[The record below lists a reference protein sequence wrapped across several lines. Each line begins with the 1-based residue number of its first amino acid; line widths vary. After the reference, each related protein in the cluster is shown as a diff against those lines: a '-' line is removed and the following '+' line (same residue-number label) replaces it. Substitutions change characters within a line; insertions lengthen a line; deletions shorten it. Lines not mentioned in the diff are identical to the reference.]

1 MKITKLTP
9 RGFCKGV
16 AGAINIINK
25 ALQNDDLKRP
35 IYMLGNIVHNK
46 NIVRAF
52 EDQGIII
59 LDGDSRLNMLENINE
74 GTIIFTAHG
83 VSDEVR
89 KLASNKGLDIVDAT
103 CRDVKRTHDL
113 IKEKLNEGYLVLFY
127 GKQDHPETEGVL
139 GISKDIVLVYD
150 KMDISTI
157 PLHDGKIIITNQT
170 TMSYLDLIKFYE
182 LLKKYYPKLELMDEV
197 CSATRRRQE
206 AVINANEYDLI
217 IVVGDK
223 LSNNTKM
230 LRDIANKHTNSIQ
243 VESIN
248 DLKDVDL
255 SSYNHIAITAGAST
269 PKVIVE
275 EIIYNIENKTN
286 NYVSELKLNDYLK
299 G

>member
-35 IYMLGNIVHNK
+35 IYMLGNIVHNI

-74 GTIIFTAHG
+74 GTIIFTAYG